1 MRTKTLLT
9 TTLIL
14 FGLGSSPAFADEN
27 ADRCALYGG
36 LGASFS
42 DFMLP
47 LTLQDLV
54 NVIRGEDAALMTRLS
69 TELIASLEASE
80 LATLM
85 RIPADENAALSEA
98 SGMVAMNLLMT
109 GAANSP
115 ASVKRTMVDTCLDV
129 GAQTI
134 IDNQRRSNAALDVS
148 MGK

>member
-1 MRTKTLLT
+1 
-9 TTLIL
+9 
-14 FGLGSSPAFADEN
+14 
-27 ADRCALYGG
+27 
-36 LGASFS
+36 
-42 DFMLP
+42 
-47 LTLQDLV
+47 
-54 NVIRGEDAALMTRLS
+54 MTRLS